1 MKTILEYQ
9 KNYWFNNSM
18 ITEAFK
24 SKILQEISDQLN
36 NRIKKQKEEAE
47 NDKTHYHRSPDT
59 GATFKKL
66 FAWRGISWS
75 DITDDMFKEYSSEDP
90 EGIITEWVDVAD
102 GVGDYRLHLWLP
114 LKEELYLERKPA
126 ALNADSKT
134 RKITAPNAKVL
145 YKKANEQ
152 LHHFQH

>member
-47 NDKTHYHRSPDT
+47 ARRNS
-59 GATFKKL
+59 
-66 FAWRGISWS
+66 I
-75 DITDDMFKEYSSEDP
+75 
-90 EGIITEWVDVAD
+90 
-102 GVGDYRLHLWLP
+102 
-114 LKEELYLERKPA
+114 
-126 ALNADSKT
+126 
-134 RKITAPNAKVL
+134 
-145 YKKANEQ
+145 
-152 LHHFQH
+152 